1 MRKKLL
7 KNINIKATH
16 QLLLRYDYI
25 NLKITRMKK
34 KIIVLTGVVILSFSC
49 KKETTSPT
57 IDSNNSKVE
66 VIPKG
71 KYSTPIKD
79 VDGNSY
85 KTVQIGTQIWMA
97 ENLKTSRYN
106 DETEIPSVKDNPN
119 LLSINRGWSEYNNDP
134 ALGSK
139 YGKLYDWYTIDKA
152 SNENK
157 NICPNGWHLPSIE
170 EWKTLV
176 NYLGGNEV
184 AGNNLKAV
192 GTENW
197 LTSDQ
202 TTTNA
207 ALFDALP
214 GGESFIPNTDQTLFE
229 KLGST
234 GTWWSYDYEESNYD
248 VAALAIILSTGN
260 GKINYRNAYK
270 REGLSVRCL
279 KD

>member
-1 MRKKLL
+1 MRKKSL

-97 ENLKTSRYN
+97 ENLRKTHFNNGEKINFTEDKENWKPSNQGVACAYN
-106 DETEIPSVKDNPN
+106 FDSITYKKQGYYYSWRIVNDKRGICPIGWNVPKDTEWKLLAKELKNDQVPIKLIENNPLHWKNIIDTTNQNNVGFTAIPSGLVKEDGSFQDVYTTSYWWSNSIFFDIFSCYFKIDLEKQIHDHPNGNQNLGMPIRCVKD
-119 LLSINRGWSEYNNDP
+119 
-134 ALGSK
+134 
-139 YGKLYDWYTIDKA
+139 
-152 SNENK
+152 
-157 NICPNGWHLPSIE
+157 
-170 EWKTLV
+170 
-176 NYLGGNEV
+176 
-184 AGNNLKAV
+184 
-192 GTENW
+192 
-197 LTSDQ
+197 
-202 TTTNA
+202 
-207 ALFDALP
+207 
-214 GGESFIPNTDQTLFE
+214 
-229 KLGST
+229 
-234 GTWWSYDYEESNYD
+234 
-248 VAALAIILSTGN
+248 
-260 GKINYRNAYK
+260 
-270 REGLSVRCL
+270 
-279 KD
+279 